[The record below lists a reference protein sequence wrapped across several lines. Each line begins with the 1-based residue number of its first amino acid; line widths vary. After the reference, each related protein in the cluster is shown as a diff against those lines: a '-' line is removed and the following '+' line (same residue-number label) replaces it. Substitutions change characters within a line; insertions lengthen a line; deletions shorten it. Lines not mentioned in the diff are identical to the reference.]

1 MTSLAKFCGVDE
13 SYKYYEQTGYRDI
26 AADSPL
32 APYVKWARDAG
43 LMDGSNG
50 SFLPD
55 EKLTREQMA
64 TVVARYLTAL
74 GLASM
79 DTAQTSYKD
88 DARISAWA
96 KAGVALC
103 TQEGILQGSNG
114 SFLPKGKLTRGP
126 DSSDFVPPERAI
138 KTQIP
143 GCGIPCPGNFSRN
156 LTVSL
161 DKLRGFA
168 YCNAAI

>member
-1 MTSLAKFCGVDE
+1 MKTTAASRPNKPITRGEFVTSLAKFCGVDE

-64 TVVARYLTAL
+64 TVVARYLT
-74 GLASM
+74 G
-79 DTAQTSYKD
+79 
-88 DARISAWA
+88 AR
-96 KAGVALC
+96 
-103 TQEGILQGSNG
+103 
-114 SFLPKGKLTRGP
+114 
-126 DSSDFVPPERAI
+126 
-138 KTQIP
+138 
-143 GCGIPCPGNFSRN
+143 PC
-156 LTVSL
+156 
-161 DKLRGFA
+161 LRGYGA
-168 YCNAAI
+168 DGL

>member
-1 MTSLAKFCGVDE
+1 MTSLAKFCGVDG
-13 SYKYYEQTGYRDI
+13 SYKYYEYTGYRDI
-26 AADSPL
+26 SADSPL

-55 EKLTREQMA
+55 DRLTREQMA
-64 TVVARYLTAL
+64 TVIARYLTAL
-74 GLASM
+74 GLASLE
-79 DTAQTSYKD
+79 TAQTSYKD

-114 SFLPKGKLTRGP
+114 SFLPKGKLTR
-126 DSSDFVPPERAI
+126 AQ
-138 KTQIP
+138 T
-143 GCGIPCPGNFSRN
+143 
-156 LTVSL
+156 
-161 DKLRGFA
+161 
-168 YCNAAI
+168 AAILYRLSER

>member
-1 MTSLAKFCGVDE
+1 MCIRDRFCGVDG
-13 SYKYYEQTGYRDI
+13 SYKYYEDTGYRDI
-26 AADSPL
+26 SADSPL

-96 KAGVALC
+96 KSGVAPVSYTHLAAQFWGNRPAFAR
-103 TQEGILQGSNG
+103 T
-114 SFLPKGKLTRGP
+114 
-126 DSSDFVPPERAI
+126 DFA
-138 KTQIP
+138 K
-143 GCGIPCPGNFSRN
+143 
-156 LTVSL
+156 SL
-161 DKLRGFA
+161 L
-168 YCNAAI
+168 Y

>member
-1 MTSLAKFCGVDE
+1 MDG
-13 SYKYYEQTGYRDI
+13 SYKYYEDTGYRDI
-26 AADSPL
+26 SADSPL

-88 DARISAWA
+88 DARAFPRGQNPASPSARRR
-96 KAGVALC
+96 
-103 TQEGILQGSNG
+103 GILQGASG
-114 SFLPKGKLTRGP
+114 AFLPKGKLTR
-126 DSSDFVPPERAI
+126 AQ
-138 KTQIP
+138 T
-143 GCGIPCPGNFSRN
+143 
-156 LTVSL
+156 
-161 DKLRGFA
+161 
-168 YCNAAI
+168 AAILYRLSER